1 MHAGSIVDPSEVYSL
16 LNLLLSSYV
25 VYETMHGGFI
35 IVDPSDVKIFSKPT
49 LSSYVDYAWRLYS
62 RSLRCKK
69 LVKPVLSSYVNYAW
83 TSRLYMRVLR
93 WV

>member
-25 VYETMHGGFI
+25 VYKTMHGGFI